1 MTADPALLAELRL
14 LRAMGDAG
22 RTAAAKALR
31 TARLGPA
38 AQYDGDLKYMIHKLD
53 AAIVQRGG
61 RSIFAA
67 KPVGTL
73 SAEAERRLE
82 AWVFETPQRHPDAG
96 GPKPMVG
103 PERRRVLPGQPLPPL
118 PAKPGRL
125 VATLTGK
132 LGGYAS
138 DRDGEG

>member
-82 AWVFETPQRHPDAG
+82 AWAFETPQRHPDAG
-96 GPKPMVG
+96 GPKPNDR
-103 PERRRVLPGQPLPPL
+103 PAI
-118 PAKPGRL
+118 AKPGRL

-138 DRDGEG
+138 DREDER